1 MGAEGGTARPGRRR
15 GTLAG
20 RAVAPAA
27 LVALLV
33 LGGLTAAAVL
43 GVQPPAPLGAQAPAE
58 AFSAARAAG
67 HLEQVAAGPHVAGSP
82 ANDAVREYLVGSLDA
97 LGWRTEVQDAVG
109 MDPTEPDLPGMARV
123 RNVVAL
129 LPGSDPSGRL
139 FLVAHHDSI
148 QVGPGASD
156 DGAGVSALLETAR
169 VLATGPPLRNDV
181 VVVLTDAEEACLCGA
196 EAFVGQHPLA
206 ADGGVV
212 LNLEARGTGGP
223 VVMFETTAGNAALVD
238 IFGRAAPH
246 PVGTSFAVE
255 VYRILPNDTDFSAF
269 ARAGGFT
276 GLNAA
281 YIDGSAAY
289 HTPQDSAALLDRASL
304 QAHGDNTVALARV
317 LGDTDLAALRTPSS
331 ADATYFP
338 VPGLLVRYPG
348 ALIWPLVGLAALAVV
363 ALTWRARRRGLLSS
377 PRALAGFVATLVPL
391 VLAPVAAQAL
401 WAALVLVRPGYAEM
415 TDPWR
420 PVPFRLAVLALT
432 AAVLLGWYALL
443 RRRVGPAALA
453 LGGLTSLAVLG
464 AVLAAFAPGGSYLA
478 TLPALAGAVAGLAA
492 LSLPT
497 PGARVAVL
505 TAGAAVAVLVLAPSV
520 LLFLP
525 ALGLATGGAAAF
537 FSVLL
542 GLAAL
547 GVLEPLFPRP
557 RRGRGGGVLRAAAP
571 AVAMALLAVALT
583 AVGLVGDPADA
594 DHPLPAQLMYALDAG
609 AQQARWVSTDA
620 DPSGWLGGY
629 VAGREDLS
637 AAFPILGDDPLATGP
652 APVADLPPPEV
663 TTLEDTT
670 EDGRRTLRLRVTP
683 RRPVRLLS
691 LHLRGAGAVLGA
703 TVAGRELPAGRTPD
717 GDGFGVQ
724 FHAPPTD
731 GVEVTLVLDDAED
744 AVLRVMDGSDGL
756 TDLPG
761 FRPRPEG
768 VGVAGS
774 HTSELVVVAQDH
786 TLSGR

>member
-1 MGAEGGTARPGRRR
+1 MGAQGGTARPGRRR

-20 RAVAPAA
+20 RAGAPAA

-33 LGGLTAAAVL
+33 LGGFAAAAVL
-43 GVQPPAPLGAQAPAE
+43 GVQPPAPRGAQAPAE
-58 AFSAARAAG
+58 AFSAARAAR
-67 HLEQVAAGPHVAGSP
+67 HLEQVAAGPHVAGSV
-82 ANDAVREYLVGSLDA
+82 ANDAVRDYLVGSLDA

-169 VLATGPPLRNDV
+169 ALAAGPPLRNDV

-223 VVMFETTAGNAALVD
+223 VVMFETSAGNAALVD
-238 IFGRAAPH
+238 VFGRAAPH

-269 ARAGGFT
+269 ARAGRFT
-276 GLNAA
+276 GLDAA
-281 YIDGSAAY
+281 YIDGAAAY
-289 HTPQDSAALLDRASL
+289 HTPQDTPERLDRASL
-304 QAHGDNTVALARV
+304 QAHGDNTVALARE
-317 LGDTDLAALRTPSS
+317 LGDADLAALRTPSA

-348 ALIWPLVGLAALAVV
+348 ALIWPLVALAALAVV
-363 ALTWRARRRGLLSS
+363 ALAWRARRQGLLSW
-377 PRALAGFVATLVPL
+377 PRALAGLVAALVPL

-401 WAALVLVRPGYAEM
+401 WAALVAVRPGYAEM

-453 LGGLTSLAVLG
+453 VGALTSLAGLG
-464 AVLAAFAPGGSYLA
+464 ALLAGLAPGGSYLA
-478 TLPALAGAVAGLAA
+478 TLPALAGAVAGLVA
-492 LSLPT
+492 LSLPS

-557 RRGRGGGVLRAAAP
+557 QRGRGSGPLRTAAP
-571 AVAMALLAVALT
+571 AATMALLAAALT
-583 AVGLVGDPADA
+583 AVGVAGDPADA
-594 DHPLPAQLMYALDAG
+594 EHPLPAQLMYALDTG
-609 AQQARWVSTDA
+609 TQRARWVSTDA
-620 DPSGWLGGY
+620 APSGWLTGY
-629 VAGREDLS
+629 VTGREDLS
-637 AAFPILGDDPLATGP
+637 AAFPILGDEALATGP
-652 APVADLPPPEV
+652 APAADLQPPEV
-663 TTLEDTT
+663 TTLEDTS

-703 TVAGRELPAGRTPD
+703 SVAGRGLPAGRTPD
-717 GDGFGVQ
+717 GDGFNVQ
-724 FHAPPTD
+724 FHAPPAD

-744 AVLRVMDGSDGL
+744 AMLRVMDGSDGL